1 MLIYKSHTLKLVS
14 SYLINSLKD
23 IGTLYLISILL
34 SWLLGITFL
43 VLIRLELS
51 GPGVQY
57 IADNQV
63 YNSLITAHAILII
76 LSTIMPA
83 LIEGFAYFLLPL
95 LLRVYG
101 YIYIKFIFI
110 INNMHIILLLLP
122 FVWFI
127 FNCLD
132 MNYFLTNLNLDLN
145 GQDNSSFETL
155 NMYDPVR
162 EAHAQN
168 IADGV
173 YSNTNA
179 GGGSPQP
186 EGGGP
191 SQPEGTNIPPEDN
204 ISDVKD
210 TTRLAN
216 YLTSRQGRNFRGTSI
231 VLPCPFN
238 STSRLDPES
247 LDANRIC
254 AHIYKEHP
262 GFFTKD
268 PARTMINEKLIN
280 VITDLNKNYI
290 GWPPK

>member
-1 MLIYKSHTLKLVS
+1 
-14 SYLINSLKD
+14 
-23 IGTLYLISILL
+23 
-34 SWLLGITFL
+34 
-43 VLIRLELS
+43 
-51 GPGVQY
+51 
-57 IADNQV
+57 
-63 YNSLITAHAILII
+63 
-76 LSTIMPA
+76 
-83 LIEGFAYFLLPL
+83 
-95 LLRVYG
+95 
-101 YIYIKFIFI
+101 
-110 INNMHIILLLLP
+110 
-122 FVWFI
+122 
-127 FNCLD
+127 

-290 GWPPK
+290 G